1 MVVSPPSW
9 GVCKELLGPRL
20 AEMLE
25 GGERAGQVPLQA
37 SLLPGWASRLGEK
50 G

>member
-1 MVVSPPSW
+1 MSPSSW

-20 AEMLE
+20 VEMLE
-25 GGERAGQVPLQA
+25 EGGCAGQVPLQA
-37 SLLPGWASRLGEK
+37 SLPPGWASRLGEK